1 MFANPFSSE
10 ELHRRLSAVRQELVA
25 RRIEAAVFASPENVF
40 YLTGLDHW
48 GYFAPHLLIVPLD
61 KQPALVTRAMERVS
75 IAKQVAVAEF
85 HGHADSETAAD
96 VAARV
101 LAGYRLAGKRLG
113 LEFWASG
120 LNHGLASSLRTQLET
135 DWIDVSRMVDR
146 MRLVKSAD
154 EQALMRK
161 AARIGGIA
169 MAAALNAIG
178 DGADEAEVAAHCLFA
193 MINAGGQPPGF
204 GPFIRPESRLWRR
217 ACDLGRWK
225 VPAGREG
232 FSGAVGLRLA
242 VPRTVGKT
250 GVPWRTQWA

>member
-101 LAGYRLAGKRLG
+101 LAGYGLAGKRLG

-120 LNHGLASSLRTQLET
+120 LNHGLASSLRTNSKRT
-135 DWIDVSRMVDR
+135 GSMCPAWSTACGWSRAPMSKHSCAR
-146 MRLVKSAD
+146 QRGSA
-154 EQALMRK
+154 EL
-161 AARIGGIA
+161 
-169 MAAALNAIG
+169 
-178 DGADEAEVAAHCLFA
+178 
-193 MINAGGQPPGF
+193 
-204 GPFIRPESRLWRR
+204 
-217 ACDLGRWK
+217 
-225 VPAGREG
+225 
-232 FSGAVGLRLA
+232 
-242 VPRTVGKT
+242 
-250 GVPWRTQWA
+250 PWRQH